1 MATGD
6 ITGNVQ
12 NFYTAATALNTLS
25 GHIAEIKAPDLPDV
39 GGYANHTGKVGA
51 LSGGTVDFPDAD
63 AFLDLFTS
71 VRDNIADGVTKYGTA
86 VGVVG
91 KATSMIGDDY
101 ANTIDQTKVGADQ
114 VSQALGDIPQP

>member
-12 NFYTAATALNTLS
+12 NFYTASNALNKLS
-25 GHIAEIKAPDLPDV
+25 GQIAEIKAPPLPNV
-39 GGYANHTGKVGA
+39 GANAGHSGKVGGR
-51 LSGGTVDFPDAD
+51 SGVTVAFPDAD
-63 AFLDLFTS
+63 EFLRRFT
-71 VRDNIADGVTKYGTA
+71 VVHGNISDGMTKYSTA

-91 KATSMIGDDY
+91 KATSTIGDDY

-114 VSQALGDIPQP
+114 VSQALGDIPQV